1 MAQFTKKQ
9 FETAANVAIK
19 DAGGKKN
26 LVLNVFALTYR
37 GRTIADAAFHYV
49 TDGNIHPYYAD
60 QKAYLERHKIA
71 HNEKNYKTVYNNLFS
86 RAVNHVVVDYIRDH
100 HYEIET
106 GGAGDSLYLVD
117 KYGKRVR

>member
-37 GRTIADAAFHYV
+37 GRTIVGAAYRYV
-49 TDGNIHPYYAD
+49 VEGNIHPYYVD
-60 QKAYLERHKIA
+60 QKAYLVRHKIA
-71 HNEKNYKTVYNNLFS
+71 HNEKNYKTVYNDLFS
-86 RAVNHVVVDYIRDH
+86 EAINHIVVDYIRDH
-100 HYEIET
+100 HYEIRTER
-106 GGAGDSLYLVD
+106 ANYSLYLVD